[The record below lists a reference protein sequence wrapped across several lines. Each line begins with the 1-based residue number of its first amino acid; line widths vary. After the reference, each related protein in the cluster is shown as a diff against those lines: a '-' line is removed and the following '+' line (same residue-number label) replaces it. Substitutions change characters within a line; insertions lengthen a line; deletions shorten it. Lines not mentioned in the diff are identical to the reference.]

1 MVDIT
6 LIFCSIVQHKCDWLF
21 SIMDSV
27 NNAPCASITVE
38 ASYRLLCQYLQ
49 FAQDASRQP

>member
-1 MVDIT
+1 MFDIK
-6 LIFCSIVQHKCDWLF
+6 LIVCSIVQHKCDWLF

-27 NNAPCASITVE
+27 KNAPCASISVE
-38 ASYRLLCQYLQ
+38 ASYRLFCQYLQ